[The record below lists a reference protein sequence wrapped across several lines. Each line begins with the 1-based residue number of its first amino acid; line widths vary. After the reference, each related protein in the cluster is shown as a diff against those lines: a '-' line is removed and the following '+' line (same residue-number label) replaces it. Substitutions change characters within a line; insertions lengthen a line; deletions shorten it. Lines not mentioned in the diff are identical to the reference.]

1 MVDLLSM
8 ETFDLIFYLGI
19 IGMAVSV
26 IVGLF
31 IVVLNLVSGKKLK
44 EQLDKEY
51 GNPDKY
57 NRESR

>member
-26 IVGLF
+26 IVGIF